1 MTEIDRIIYEI
12 DEFLETRNQKTTT
25 PVEINTYLERKGI
38 LKDSPTRPGK
48 SIREILRRGEIP
60 HAYQNGVKW
69 FIPHS

>member
-48 SIREILRRGEIP
+48 PIREILRRGEIP

>member
-1 MTEIDRIIYEI
+1 MAEIDRIIYEI

-48 SIREILRRGEIP
+48 PIREILRRGEIP

>member
-48 SIREILRRGEIP
+48 PIREILRRGEIP
-60 HAYQNGVKW
+60 HAYQN
-69 FIPHS
+69 